1 MKNIF
6 KQLFLVALYA
16 TAANATHEVTV
27 SITNH
32 SENAVDAM
40 LKERTHIKPND
51 SITFLW
57 KFENQDL
64 ISLVR
69 SYSLCKSQ
77 YKYAI
82 NVRTAVPENKHYI
95 YYAEL
100 FDISYPE
107 FTQLI
112 LGLPLAANEKLAV
125 VINKAGTITPGT
137 LVNKKVVNSGF
148 NSVPLTNA
156 PAPEPQE
163 AAKERGKE
171 LGETG
176 SSKQRRLLEFEILA
190 VLRK

>member
-1 MKNIF
+1 M
-6 KQLFLVALYA
+6 LVVFYV
-16 TAANATHEVTV
+16 TAANATHQITV
-27 SITNH
+27 SITNN
-32 SENAVDAM
+32 SGNPVDSM
-40 LKERTHIKPND
+40 LKERKFINPND

-57 KFENQDL
+57 KFEDHAV

-82 NVRTAVPENKHYI
+82 NIRTAVPENKHYI

-100 FDISYPE
+100 FDISNPE

-112 LGLPLAANEKLAV
+112 LGLPLAANEKLTI

-137 LVNKKVVNSGF
+137 LVNKKVVNSSF
-148 NSVPLTNA
+148 NAVPLTNA
-156 PAPEPQE
+156 PASEPQE

-176 SSKQRRLLEFEILA
+176 SSKQRRLLEFEIVA
-190 VLRK
+190 GLRK